1 MLDSITAGGLTP
13 LNFILCSTLAILLG
27 ATVAFVHART
37 ARYTKN
43 FTTTLVVLP
52 ILVQVVIMMVNG
64 DLGTGVAILGAFSLV
79 RFRSI
84 PGTSREIASV
94 FFAMSIGLATGTG
107 YIGFAIIATIIIS
120 AVLFTFTKFD
130 VFGKDSQQQTL
141 RITLPDDVD
150 HETTLQPIFDKHKV
164 QAKLEMTKTK
174 NMGSLY
180 ELEFSLR
187 LPQNVSRK
195 TFIDELRTRNTNLAI
210 TMYETQAEGGL

>member
-1 MLDSITAGGLTP
+1 MLGSIINGGLTP
-13 LNFILCSTLAILLG
+13 ENFLLCSALALVLG
-27 ATVAFVHART
+27 AIVAFVHAKT
-37 ARYTKN
+37 ASYSRN
-43 FTTTLVVLP
+43 FTTTLVILP

-64 DLGTGVAILGAFSLV
+64 NLGTGVAILGAFSLV

-120 AVLFTFTKFD
+120 LTLWLLNSFELF
-130 VFGKDSQQQTL
+130 GRSNSRQTL

-150 HETTLQPIFDKHKV
+150 HESTLGPVFEKH
-164 QAKLEMTKTK
+164 QAAATLEMIKTI

-180 ELEFSLR
+180 ELEYTVTLPGSL
-187 LPQNVSRK
+187 SRK
-195 TFIDELRTRNTNLAI
+195 TFLDDLRTRNGNLAI
-210 TMYETQAEGGL
+210 TLYETHIKGGL